1 MLTEQSSE
9 HYTQAQRSWDV
20 DMGNQCSAEKW
31 ISSAIFC
38 WLALTQEIDFS
49 PFVLS
54 SLFNSTFR
62 FQILEALNGQASVS
76 GWWDITVGS
85 VWDWD
90 PWELQAHLLEASEQM
105 TGRKLLQSPAQ
116 YPWSVC
122 KFDLSLCFCSLYVV
136 SVLSLFNYLLSHGPT
151 LPPLCIQLSQP
162 HLLIVSLYLTLVELL
177 CLIMRLSWLLSSFM
191 KVTKGWKP

>member
-1 MLTEQSSE
+1 MVDCRGSSVATRHQHPKLKDLGMLMCFTRTPE
-9 HYTQAQRSWDV
+9 A

-54 SLFNSTFR
+54 SFFNSTFR
-62 FQILEALNGQASVS
+62 FQILEALNVQASVS
-76 GWWDITVGS
+76 GWWDISVGS

-116 YPWSVC
+116 YPWSLC
-122 KFDLSLCFCSLYVV
+122 KFDCLSA
-136 SVLSLFNYLLSHGPT
+136 SVHY
-151 LPPLCIQLSQP
+151 
-162 HLLIVSLYLTLVELL
+162 
-177 CLIMRLSWLLSSFM
+177 MW
-191 KVTKGWKP
+191 